1 MPNFNPPGSLAGR
14 MFNVNVA
21 GKLDQQRREREQRE
35 KTEREGANANNAK
48 KQSVKG
54 SVQSNRI

>member
-35 KTEREGANANNAK
+35 KTERERREREQREKAEPAEHG
-48 KQSVKG
+48 
-54 SVQSNRI
+54 

>member
-35 KTEREGANANNAK
+35 KTERERREREQREKAERERK
-48 KQSVKG
+48 RTK
-54 SVQSNRI
+54 